1 MKLKCQREMA
11 KRTFSMLETFLI
23 FLLVMMTAIT
33 VALLSLLFIT
43 SGTIENNKDSGYST
57 TQSRQATQGP
67 LATQGSTAAQGSTL
81 TQGPTATQVS
91 PGTST
96 PEPPLF
102 QNFSGYNIGVGRADC
117 TGQVADIT
125 LMGYGKTGQHARGI
139 LTRLYSR
146 AFIVAEPDG
155 SNRMVF
161 VSIDIGM
168 VSQRLRL
175 EVLNRLRIKYGSL
188 YRRDN
193 VILSGTHTHSGP
205 AGYFQYTL
213 FLIASE
219 GYSNRTFEYM
229 VTGIVKSIEIAHTNM
244 KPGKIFINKGNVDGA
259 QINRSP
265 YSYLQNPQSE
275 RARYSSNTDKEM
287 IILKMVDLNGDDLG
301 HISWFAIHPVSMNNS
316 NHLVNSD
323 NMGYAS
329 YLFEQEKNKRYL
341 PGEGPY
347 VAAFASS
354 NLGDVSPNILGPH
367 CVNTGESCD
376 NANSSCPIGGPDMC
390 IAMGPGRDMF
400 DSTQIIGRIIY
411 QRAKELYASASQ
423 EVTGSLASAHQW
435 VNMTDVTIWL
445 NSTHVAKTCKPALG
459 YSFAAGT
466 IDGVGGLNFSQGTVE
481 GNPFWDTI
489 RDQILGNPSEEIKE
503 CHKPKPILFH
513 TGELSIPHPWHP
525 DIVDIQIITL
535 GSLAITA
542 IPGEFTTMS
551 GRRFREAVQAEFA
564 SYGMQ
569 NMTVV
574 TSGLCNVYTHYITT
588 YEEYQAQR
596 YEAASTIYGP
606 HTLSAYIQLF
616 RVLAKAIA
624 TDSVANLSSGPEPP
638 FFKQLITTLIPN
650 IADRA
655 PKGKTFGDVLQPVEP
670 KYRVG
675 EVAEVT
681 FVGANPKN
689 SAENRTHQTF
699 LTVEKYEATSAT
711 WQVVHNDASWE
722 TRFYWHKGSLGQSN
736 ATIQWYIPD
745 TAQPGIY
752 RIRYFGHYRKQDF
765 LKPAVILSFEST
777 SSTFEV
783 VTT

>member
-1 MKLKCQREMA
+1 MA
-11 KRTFSMLETFLI
+11 KRTFSNLETFLI

-43 SGTIENNKDSGYST
+43 SGTIENHKDSGGHLFST
-57 TQSRQATQGP
+57 TP
-67 LATQGSTAAQGSTL
+67 NPPATQGSTA
-81 TQGPTATQVS
+81 TQSSTATQRSTATQSSTATQTS
-91 PGTST
+91 PVTST

-102 QNFSGYNIGVGRADC
+102 QNFSGYYIGVGRADC
-117 TGQVADIT
+117 TGQVADIN
-125 LMGYGKTGQHARGI
+125 LMGYSKSGQNAQGI

-146 AFIVAEPDG
+146 AFIMAEPDG
-155 SNRMVF
+155 SNRTVF

-175 EVLNRLRIKYGSL
+175 EVLNRLQSKYGSL

-205 AGYFQYTL
+205 AGYFQYTV
-213 FLIASE
+213 FVIASE
-219 GYSNRTFEYM
+219 GFSNRTFQHM
-229 VTGIVKSIEIAHTNM
+229 VTGILKSIDIAHTNM
-244 KPGKIFINKGNVDGA
+244 KPGKIFINKGNVDGV

-287 IILKMVDLNGDDLG
+287 VVLKMVDLNGDDLG
-301 HISWFAIHPVSMNNS
+301 LISWFAIHPVSMNNS

-323 NMGYAS
+323 NVGYAS
-329 YLFEQEKNKRYL
+329 YLLEQEKNKGYL
-341 PGEGPY
+341 PGQGPF

-367 CVNTGESCD
+367 CINTGESCD
-376 NANSSCPIGGPDMC
+376 NANSTCPIGGSNMC
-390 IAMGPGRDMF
+390 IAKGPGQDMF
-400 DSTQIIGRIIY
+400 DSTQIIGRAMY

-423 EVTGSLASAHQW
+423 EVTGPLASAHQW
-435 VNMTDVTIWL
+435 VDMTNVTVWL
-445 NSTHVAKTCKPALG
+445 NSTHTAKTCKPALG

-466 IDGVGGLNFSQGTVE
+466 IDGVGGLNFTQGKTE
-481 GNPFWDTI
+481 GDPFWDTI
-489 RDQILGNPSEEIKE
+489 RDQILGKLSEEIKE
-503 CHKPKPILFH
+503 CHKPKPILLH
-513 TGELSIPHPWHP
+513 TGELSKPHPWHP
-525 DIVDIQIITL
+525 DIVDVQIITL

-551 GRRFREAVQAEFA
+551 GRRLREAVQAEFA
-564 SYGMQ
+564 SHGVQ

-574 TSGLCNVYTHYITT
+574 ISGLCNVYTHYITT

-616 RVLAKAIA
+616 RNLAKAIA
-624 TDSVANLSSGPEPP
+624 T
-638 FFKQLITTLIPN
+638 
-650 IADRA
+650 
-655 PKGKTFGDVLQPVEP
+655 
-670 KYRVG
+670 G

-689 SAENRTHQTF
+689 SAQNETHQTF
-699 LTVEKYEATSAT
+699 LTVEKYEATST
-711 WQVVHNDASWE
+711 SWQIVCNDASWE
-722 TRFYWHKGSLGQSN
+722 TRFYWHKGLLGLSN
-736 ATIQWYIPD
+736 ATVEWHIPD

-752 RIRYFGHYRKQDF
+752 RIRYFGHNRKQDI
-765 LKPAVILSFEST
+765 LKPAVILSFEGT
-777 SSTFEV
+777 SPAFEV

>member
-1 MKLKCQREMA
+1 MA

-43 SGTIENNKDSGYST
+43 SGTTENNKDSGYST

-81 TQGPTATQVS
+81 TQGPIATQVS

-329 YLFEQEKNKRYL
+329 YLFEQEKNKGYL

-376 NANSSCPIGGPDMC
+376 NANSSCPIGGPDKC

-411 QRAKELYASASQ
+411 QRAK
-423 EVTGSLASAHQW
+423 
-435 VNMTDVTIWL
+435 
-445 NSTHVAKTCKPALG
+445 AKTCKPALG

-722 TRFYWHKGSLGQSN
+722 TRFYWHKGSLGQSD

>member
-1 MKLKCQREMA
+1 MA
-11 KRTFSMLETFLI
+11 KRSFSMLEMFLI
-23 FLLVMMTAIT
+23 FLLVMMTAVT

-43 SGTIENNKDSGYST
+43 SGTIENNRGNP
-57 TQSRQATQGP
+57 QANE
-67 LATQGSTAAQGSTL
+67 SSTL
-81 TQGPTATQVS
+81 TQGHMATRMS
-91 PGTST
+91 PVTST
-96 PEPPLF
+96 LETTPF
-102 QNFSGYNIGVGRADC
+102 QNFSGYQIGVGRADC

-125 LMGYGKTGQHARGI
+125 LMGYGKSGQYARGI

-146 AFIVAEPDG
+146 AFIMAEPDG

-175 EVLNRLRIKYGSL
+175 EVLNRLQMKYGSL
-188 YRRDN
+188 YRKDN

-213 FLIASE
+213 FVIASE
-219 GYSNRTFEYM
+219 GYTNRTFEYM
-229 VTGIVKSIEIAHTNM
+229 VTGIVQSIEIAHTNM
-244 KPGKIFINKGNVDGA
+244 KRGRILINKGNVDGA

-287 IILKMVDLNGDDLG
+287 IVLKMVDLNGDDLG
-301 HISWFAIHPVSMNNS
+301 LISWFAVHPVSMNNS

-329 YLFEQEKNKRYL
+329 YLFEQEKNKGYL

-354 NLGDVSPNILGPH
+354 NLGDVSPNTLGPH
-367 CVNTGESCD
+367 CINTGESCD
-376 NANSSCPIGGPDMC
+376 NPNSSCPIGGPNMC
-390 IAMGPGRDMF
+390 IAMGPGQDMF
-400 DSTQIIGRIIY
+400 DSTQIIGWIIY
-411 QRAKELYASASQ
+411 QKAKELYASASQ
-423 EVTGSLASAHQW
+423 EVTGPLASAHQW
-435 VNMTDVTIWL
+435 VNMTDVTVWL
-445 NSTHVAKTCKPALG
+445 NSTHTAKTCKPALG

-466 IDGVGGLNFSQGTVE
+466 IDGVGGLNFSQGAME
-481 GNPFWDTI
+481 ENPFWDTI
-489 RDQILGNPSEEIKE
+489 RNQLLGSPSEEIKE
-503 CHKPKPILFH
+503 CHKPKPILLH
-513 TGELSIPHPWHP
+513 TGEMSRPNPWHP
-525 DIVDIQIITL
+525 EIVDVQIITV

-542 IPGEFTTMS
+542 LPGEFTTMS

-588 YEEYQAQR
+588 YEEYQ
-596 YEAASTIYGP
+596 
-606 HTLSAYIQLF
+606 
-616 RVLAKAIA
+616 
-624 TDSVANLSSGPEPP
+624 DSVANLSSGPEPP
-638 FFKQLITTLIPN
+638 FFKQLITNLIAN
-650 IADRA
+650 IVDKA
-655 PKGKTFGDVLQPVEP
+655 PTGKTFGDVLQPLEP

-689 SAENRTHQTF
+689 SAENRTHHTF
-699 LTVEKYEATSAT
+699 LTVEKYEATSQT
-711 WQVVHNDASWE
+711 WQIVHNDASWE
-722 TRFYWHKGSLGQSN
+722 TRFYWHKGLLGQSN
-736 ATIQWYIPD
+736 ATIQWHIPE
-745 TAQPGIY
+745 TAQPGSY
-752 RIRYFGHYRKQDF
+752 RIRYLGHYRKQDF
-765 LKPAVILSFEST
+765 LRPAVILSFEST

>member
-1 MKLKCQREMA
+1 MA
-11 KRTFSMLETFLI
+11 KRTFSVLETFLI

-33 VALLSLLFIT
+33 VALLTLLFIT
-43 SGTIENNKDSGYST
+43 SGTIENHKDSGFPATESP
-57 TQSRQATQGP
+57 QATR
-67 LATQGSTAAQGSTL
+67 STPAIQDSTVPQGSTL
-81 TQGPTATQVS
+81 TPTPTATQGS
-91 PGTST
+91 PVPTT

-102 QNFSGYNIGVGRADC
+102 QNFSGYHIGVGRADC
-117 TGQVADIT
+117 TGQVADINM
-125 LMGYGKTGQHARGI
+125 MGYGKSGQNARGL

-146 AFIVAEPDG
+146 AFVMAEPDG

-168 VSQRLRL
+168 VSQRMRL
-175 EVLNRLRIKYGSL
+175 EVLNRLQQKYGSL

-193 VILSGTHTHSGP
+193 VILSGTHTHSAP
-205 AGYFQYTL
+205 AGYFQYTV
-213 FLIASE
+213 FVIASE
-219 GYSNRTFEYM
+219 GFSNRTFEYM
-229 VTGIVKSIEIAHTNM
+229 VTGIMKSIEIAHTNM
-244 KPGKIFINKGNVDGA
+244 KPGKIFINKGNVDGT

-265 YSYLQNPQSE
+265 HSYLQNPPSE

-287 IILKMVDLNGDDLG
+287 VVLKMVDLNGDDLG
-301 HISWFAIHPVSMNNS
+301 LISWFAIHPVSMNNT

-329 YLFEQEKNKRYL
+329 YLFEQDKNTGYL
-341 PGEGPY
+341 PGQGPF

-367 CVNTGESCD
+367 CVNTGESCE
-376 NANSSCPIGGPDMC
+376 NVNSTCPIGGPTMC
-390 IAMGPGRDMF
+390 MATGPGQDML
-400 DSTQIIGRIIY
+400 DSTQIIGRTLY
-411 QRAKELYASASQ
+411 QKAK
-423 EVTGSLASAHQW
+423 V
-435 VNMTDVTIWL
+435 
-445 NSTHVAKTCKPALG
+445 KTCKPALG

-466 IDGVGGLNFSQGTVE
+466 IDGAGTFNFTQGTTVTD
-481 GNPFWDTI
+481 PFWETI
-489 RDQILGNPSEEIKE
+489 RDQILGKPSDEIKE
-503 CHKPKPILFH
+503 CHKPKPVLVH
-513 TGELSIPHPWHP
+513 TGELSKPHPWHP
-525 DIVDIQIITL
+525 DIVDVQIITL

-551 GRRFREAVQAEFA
+551 GRRFREAIKAEFA
-564 SYGMQ
+564 TYGMQ

-574 TSGLCNVYTHYITT
+574 ISGLSNVYTHYITT
-588 YEEYQAQR
+588 YEEYQVQR

-624 TDSVANLSSGPEPP
+624 TDTVANLSRGPEPP
-638 FFKQLITTLIPN
+638 FFKQLIIPLIPN
-650 IADRA
+650 IADKA
-655 PKGKTFGDVLQPVEP
+655 PIGKNFGDVLQPLNP

-675 EVAEVT
+675 DVAEVT

-699 LTVEKYEATSAT
+699 LTVEKYENSSMG

-722 TRFYWHKGSLGQSN
+722 TRFYWHKGLLGHSN
-736 ATIQWYIPD
+736 ATIQWHIPD

-752 RIRYFGHYRKQDF
+752 RIRYFGHIRKQEF

-777 SSTFEV
+777 SSAFEV
-783 VTT
+783 ATT